1 MGDHVGAMRSTVED
15 QALDP
20 LRAPGRTE
28 APSAIGMPGRGAAP
42 GALPVAA
49 LLGLHRAAG
58 NAAVIQMLRAGG
70 MPAAPAPPAPAPAD
84 RDEEAGAPIVAE
96 PSPRDLLGT
105 AVALEEGE
113 RPTREMR
120 AAKRA
125 ESESVTAT
133 DEDVQTGGGG
143 FPVADAPPVADA
155 VPMAGRFQDAG
166 RSGFDRFGDA
176 ADQGLDHDRDDGRPH
191 AFVPGGKTGTS
202 PWGGGGGAGPHG
214 NQDSGSADLVV
225 PEYESSW
232 GGVFDNADA
241 WVKDGTGIV
250 TVNRSYVTSNSG
262 DQGNGWYVTDKAA
275 AALEKHE
282 QKHVGKSRSMY
293 ADHIQPMLDRIVTSY
308 AYGKGKVYKSSE
320 AVALLQRYVGWG
332 GAIKSF
338 DEDDKA
344 WNGKGGA
351 VDQEDQYSPNFP
363 RQIGAGKVSGKDYTN
378 RLKMPGE
385 DAPPE

>member
-1 MGDHVGAMRSTVED
+1 M
-15 QALDP
+15 
-20 LRAPGRTE
+20 
-28 APSAIGMPGRGAAP
+28 
-42 GALPVAA
+42 
-49 LLGLHRAAG
+49 
-58 NAAVIQMLRAGG
+58 
-70 MPAAPAPPAPAPAD
+70 
-84 RDEEAGAPIVAE
+84 
-96 PSPRDLLGT
+96 
-105 AVALEEGE
+105 LEEGE
-113 RPTREMR
+113 RPTREMK

-143 FPVADAPPVADA
+143 FPVADATPV
-155 VPMAGRFQDAG
+155 GRFLDASRAG
-166 RSGFDRFGDA
+166 TVQFGDA
-176 ADQGLDHDRDDGRPH
+176 ADHGLDDDGDDGRPD

-214 NQDSGSADLVV
+214 NQDLGSADFVV
-225 PEYESSW
+225 PKYESSW

-241 WVKDGTGIV
+241 WVKEGTGIV
-250 TVNRSYVTSNSG
+250 TVNRSYVTSSAG

-275 AALEKHE
+275 AALETHE

-293 ADHIQPMLDRIVTSY
+293 ADHIQPMLDRIITAY
-308 AYGKGKVYKSSE
+308 DYGKGKVYKSSE
-320 AVALLQRYVGWG
+320 AVALVQRYVGWG
-332 GAIKSF
+332 SAIKSF